1 MLGAAREA
9 EAISTRHK
17 TVKIALFI
25 LFQLWSE
32 SSGLRQQ
39 FIAKW
44 LWYLIICK
52 SMHAA
57 NIYIDMRNSYIHGV
71 VQ

>member
-1 MLGAAREA
+1 MFGAARVA

-39 FIAKW
+39 FIAVVSNP
-44 LWYLIICK
+44 LQE
-52 SMHAA
+52 HAA
-57 NIYIDMRNSYIHGV
+57 NSYI
-71 VQ
+71 